1 LISDYNLITWFSP
14 GTPGFL
20 HKLVNGGKDV
30 GINLKVSKAS
40 KMIAE
45 IDENGEWT
53 FSYIHE

>member
-1 LISDYNLITWFSP
+1 LEEKKTVKYKITAE
-14 GTPGFL
+14 
-20 HKLVNGGKDV
+20 KLVNGGKDV
-30 GINLKVSKAS
+30 GINLKLSKAS